1 MSLSSNLSVPISAVF
16 DIETKEIGNPYEIEA
31 SAMVVIR
38 TDQPKRILYFTEDD
52 IREGAEWL
60 LGSPHITSFNGRQFD
75 VPVLLKYMSRGEGR
89 KLRSMPHYD
98 IFDEWTR
105 INRGRIS
112 LNNMAMYSLGISKFE
127 NITAGPIEMYK
138 QGLSEE
144 LFQYNY
150 WDTYLTYLL
159 LLQTV
164 EKGYL
169 NFKLPTL
176 RKFTPET
183 ITRT

>member
-1 MSLSSNLSVPISAVF
+1 MGLPEVPISAVF

-38 TDQPKRILYFTEDD
+38 SDQPKRLLYFTEDE

-60 LGSPHITSFNGRQFD
+60 LASPHITSFNGRQFD

-89 KLRSMPHYD
+89 KLRAMPHYD
-98 IFDEWTR
+98 IFDEWVKW
-105 INRGRIS
+105 NRGGRIS
-112 LNNMAMYSLGISKFE
+112 LNNMATYSLGISKFE
-127 NITAGPIEMYK
+127 NLTAGPIEMYE
-138 QGLSEE
+138 QGLSEL

-150 WDTYLTYLL
+150 WDTYLTYML
-159 LLQTV
+159 LLQTL

-169 NFKLPTL
+169 TFKLPVI
-176 RKFTPET
+176 RKFYPEM
-183 ITRT
+183 ITRTD